1 MKPAERFSADGNDV
15 KARDK
20 KIVTVS
26 SIYKKN
32 QNGRRNKAC
41 KPGQNL
47 TDSTVG
53 NKPSFVVDPS
63 VKPDESSQRHP
74 AILRSSPENQSKNYA
89 PECSFEL
96 SNTNCSPS
104 ISSCNIGTKL
114 HLRSKQDKIN
124 SEILSKNKII
134 PAKDDNSRIFG
145 SSNVVNDAER
155 ATCMPSNV
163 GLDLQLRSR
172 PDKTNSNS
180 MKGNEIISV
189 EDTNNLGSSVDTSH
203 AKIHPSI
210 PSSSGWSNL
219 QLHSKQDKPNSD
231 SMANNKIIMAKDGS
245 SVDVS
250 YANLSSSIPS
260 SYGESNSHQNSE
272 ADKMNRKCM
281 RNDEII
287 TAQDGNSSI
296 LKTSTDSGKNEPPLS
311 TSSSTEQFDLPLL
324 STLKPVPSS
333 SRRSDESQL
342 LNSHH
347 LPLPVPRDPFLRPST
362 PAPSLSTR
370 DRPFRRALQSVT
382 FNTTPDVLNESSSSD
397 DFLESFESSS
407 VASLSSVTTTST
419 EVDKQ
424 LLLEAVKSKE
434 AGVKG
439 RSSPLQTQEKVSI
452 SYSCNLINL

>member
-1 MKPAERFSADGNDV
+1 MKPADRFSADGNDV

-20 KIVTVS
+20 EIVTVS

-53 NKPSFVVDPS
+53 NKPSFVADPP

-96 SNTNCSPS
+96 SNSNCSPS

-134 PAKDDNSRIFG
+134 PAKDDNSSIFG
-145 SSNVVNDAER
+145 SSDVVNDAER

-163 GLDLQLRSR
+163 GLDLQLPSR
-172 PDKTNSNS
+172 PDITNSNS
-180 MKGNEIISV
+180 VKGNEIISV
-189 EDTNNLGSSVDTSH
+189 EDTSNLGSSVDTSH
-203 AKIHPSI
+203 TKLHPSI
-210 PSSSGWSNL
+210 PSSNGGSNL
-219 QLHSKQDKPNSD
+219 QLHSKQDKPNSG

-260 SYGESNSHQNSE
+260 SHGESNSHQNSE
-272 ADKMNRKCM
+272 ADKVNRKNM

-287 TAQDGNSSI
+287 TPQDGNSSI
-296 LKTSTDSGKNEPPLS
+296 LKTSTDSGKNEPP
-311 TSSSTEQFDLPLL
+311 STEQFDLPLL

-397 DFLESFESSS
+397 DFLESFESFSA
-407 VASLSSVTTTST
+407 ASLSSVTTTST

-439 RSSPLQTQEKVSI
+439 RDSPLQTQEKVSI